1 MSSLLLQLKPENALV
16 HEHIVNTLSLPVEER
31 GSMDVRL
38 GDFDG
43 YYWRVEV
50 VEGSATHVYVCLEC
64 PCYAQLQRLVWGPF
78 RSPWWFHPGYLLP
91 LFSFLKSPPPNSHK
105 TITPPLPL
113 QLCRKKKKPFT
124 TAWDW
129 MLI

>member
-78 RSPWWFHPGYLLP
+78 HSPWCFHPGISCPYFFFFFSNRPHPILLII
-91 LFSFLKSPPPNSHK
+91 SPPPN
-105 TITPPLPL
+105 TPPLFSSC
-113 QLCRKKKKPFT
+113 CRQTP
-124 TAWDW
+124 
-129 MLI
+129 

>member
-78 RSPWWFHPGYLLP
+78 RSPWCFHPGYLLP
-91 LFSFLKSPPPNSHK
+91 LFHFFIITPTQFTQN
-105 TITPPLPL
+105 TPPLL
-113 QLCRKKKKPFT
+113 SSSCVVKKKTFT